1 MLNITKIPEYTED
14 EEAFI
19 SETLLPQILNG
30 KDPWDDQ
37 KQATKEIKGK
47 ILDYLKISQEDRC
60 IFCEMALA
68 RKGKHIEHFVAR
80 QIINKYAFE
89 PMNLFLSCPS
99 CNSRAI
105 KNDKGII
112 VVPGNNM
119 VYEMNTFLVV
129 HPYLHNPDD
138 HIKYTDGRRVIF
150 KESACTQLGLNT
162 IRVFKWNEKD
172 AIKDRAEAYI
182 SSKYAKEIQDIVIE
196 ASLYPSQNHSDS

>member
-14 EEAFI
+14 EETFI
-19 SETLLPQILNG
+19 KETLLPQIKTGN
-30 KDPWDDQ
+30 DPWDDQ
-37 KQATKEIKGK
+37 KQATKDLKGK
-47 ILDYLKISQEDRC
+47 IQKFLENEQEGRC
-60 IFCEMALA
+60 AFCEMALA

-80 QIINKYAFE
+80 HIINEYAFE

-112 VVPGNNM
+112 VEPGNSK
-119 VYEMNTFLVV
+119 VYEMNVFLVV

-138 HIKYTDGRRVIF
+138 HIIYTDERRVIF
-150 KESACTQLGLNT
+150 KESACTPLGLNT
-162 IRVFKWNEKD
+162 ISVFKWNEKD

-182 SSKYAKEIQDIVIE
+182 SRKYAKEVQDLVIE
-196 ASLYPSQNHSDS
+196 ASLYPTQKHLNP